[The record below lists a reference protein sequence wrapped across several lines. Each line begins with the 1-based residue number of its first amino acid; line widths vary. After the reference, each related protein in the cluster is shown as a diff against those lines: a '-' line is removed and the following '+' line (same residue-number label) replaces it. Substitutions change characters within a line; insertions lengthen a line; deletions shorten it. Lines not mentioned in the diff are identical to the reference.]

1 MCIVSL
7 QQPSLARGKVSVS
20 GSSKSYSGFLVSTAF
35 AEPTSPNLCRSAVSP
50 LLNRNAKISPLQRW
64 ITCSPASLGWSS
76 KLNTNPA
83 QRRATT
89 DLGLS
94 LEDTHVEPFPAG
106 FPFKQPK
113 HRTLSEKNKKNSAN
127 SASRL
132 SSSGCSVAILAKQ
145 KGERIFLL
153 AVLPPGREV

>member
-1 MCIVSL
+1 MSL
-7 QQPSLARGKVSVS
+7 QQPSLALGKVSVS
-20 GSSKSYSGFLVSTAF
+20 GSSKSYYGFLVSTAF

-50 LLNRNAKISPLQRW
+50 LLNRNAKISPVQRW

-76 KLNTNPA
+76 KLNTNLA

-113 HRTLSEKNKKNSAN
+113 HSTLSEKKKEEQKRSAN

-145 KGERIFLL
+145 KGERI
-153 AVLPPGREV
+153 